1 MKKFLLLP
9 LVAIYSLVSYAQTSV
24 TSSGISIQ
32 GVARND
38 KNSALT
44 NLSNLTL
51 TFTLYHEIE
60 SGNDEF
66 LVKQDNVTTD
76 NFGVFSYVLVVSE
89 LLYNKINSAPTF
101 LKVSQGS
108 VVFSDEQLQSVP
120 YAISAFNGVPTG
132 SIMPYIGESAPN
144 GWLLCDGRSIDIN
157 EYTEPLRDLLGSSYT
172 PNLNG
177 LFLRGTGIY
186 QSGKEGPA
194 LNQVQSDN
202 VIEHSHSVNITTTS
216 NGNHTHNYV
225 TKGDQTNKVKDDGG
239 NVNAWKS
246 TANATTTA
254 NGNHTHTVNGNTAN
268 FGSGL
273 ETRPVNYG
281 VNYIIKI

>member
-1 MKKFLLLP
+1 M
-9 LVAIYSLVSYAQTSV
+9 
-24 TSSGISIQ
+24 
-32 GVARND
+32 ARND

-60 SGNDEF
+60 SGNDNF
-66 LVKQDNVTTD
+66 LIKQANVSTD

-132 SIMPYIGESAPN
+132 SIMPYVGASAPN

-157 EYTEPLRDLLGSSYT
+157 DYTAPLRSLLGSSNT

-177 LFLRGTGIY
+177 LFLRGTGVY

-194 LNQVQSDN
+194 LNAVQSDN
-202 VIEHSHSVNITTTS
+202 VIAHNHSVNINTS
-216 NGNHTHNYV
+216 QDGNHNHNYE
-225 TKGDQTNKVKDDGG
+225 TRGATTNKVKDDGG

-246 TANATTTA
+246 IVGATTSP
-254 NGNHTHTVNGNTAN
+254 NGNHTHNVSGNTAN

>member
-89 LLYNKINSAPTF
+89 LLYNKINSLNIALAPNLDSINQQTCF
-101 LKVSQGS
+101 YLQQR
-108 VVFSDEQLQSVP
+108 VVFW
-120 YAISAFNGVPTG
+120 F
-132 SIMPYIGESAPN
+132 
-144 GWLLCDGRSIDIN
+144 
-157 EYTEPLRDLLGSSYT
+157 
-172 PNLNG
+172 
-177 LFLRGTGIY
+177 
-186 QSGKEGPA
+186 
-194 LNQVQSDN
+194 
-202 VIEHSHSVNITTTS
+202 S
-216 NGNHTHNYV
+216 N
-225 TKGDQTNKVKDDGG
+225 
-239 NVNAWKS
+239 
-246 TANATTTA
+246 
-254 NGNHTHTVNGNTAN
+254 
-268 FGSGL
+268 
-273 ETRPVNYG
+273 
-281 VNYIIKI
+281 

>member
-9 LVAIYSLVSYAQTSV
+9 LLAIYSFVGYAQTSV

-32 GVARND
+32 GVARNE

-44 NLSNLTL
+44 NLTDLSL
-51 TFTLYHEIE
+51 TFTLYQESA
-60 SGNDEF
+60 SGNVDF
-66 LVKQDNVTTD
+66 LIQQANVDTD

-108 VVFSDEQLQSVP
+108 VIFSDEQLQSVP

-132 SIMPYIGESAPN
+132 SIMPYIGASAPN
-144 GWLLCDGRSIDIN
+144 GWLLCDGSAIDIN
-157 EYTEPLRDLLGSSYT
+157 DYTAPLRSLLGSSNT

-186 QSGKEGPA
+186 ESGKEGPA

-202 VIEHSHSVNITTTS
+202 VIEHGHSVNINTSS
-216 NGNHTHNYV
+216 NGNHAHNYSYRGG
-225 TKGDQTNKVKDDGG
+225 TTNKVKDEGG
-239 NVNAWKS
+239 SVNAWKAES
-246 TANATTTA
+246 GATTTT
-254 NGNHTHTVNGNTAN
+254 NGSHTHTVTGNTAN
-268 FGSGL
+268 FGSGV